1 MNQLFDR
8 SYFFDQGIQF
18 ECQQCGA
25 CCNGSPGFVYVKK
38 NEIFQMA
45 LYLNVP
51 VISFIEKYLYPFG
64 GSYSIK
70 EEENGRCLFYRDGC
84 RIYPV
89 RPFQCKT
96 FPFWFDILRS
106 RKKWA
111 KVSKKCPGIGC
122 GRLYP
127 KNEIIEIV
135 GSTVCNF
142 SKTYG

>member
-1 MNQLFDR
+1 
-8 SYFFDQGIQF
+8 
-18 ECQQCGA
+18 
-25 CCNGSPGFVYVKK
+25 
-38 NEIFQMA
+38 MA

-64 GSYSIK
+64 GNYSIK
-70 EEENGRCLFYRDGC
+70 EEENGRCLLYRDGC

-111 KVSKKCPGIGC
+111 KI
-122 GRLYP
+122 
-127 KNEIIEIV
+127 
-135 GSTVCNF
+135 STT
-142 SKTYG
+142 SAIMGPAR